1 MMCLSSCSDCAA
13 RAACAWRDGWFSQ
26 RGIGSHMIEP
36 KNPILSKMLDRL
48 FVTLM
53 DGPSMNC
60 KPHASRQRL
69 DFVQIERLKDKSA
82 GEIFLSVLRN
92 KLRLIAEDARTYEQ
106 DTGVHAL
113 NLGFPII
120 SLPPGTF
127 GARSGVGSRRVLA
140 PIAFI
145 PMTIVVKAGSKQAV
159 DLARFDKSDVV
170 PN

>member
-13 RAACAWRDGWFSQ
+13 RAVCAWRDGWFSQ

-82 GEIFLSVLRN
+82 GEIFLSVLREGEA
-92 KLRLIAEDARTYEQ
+92 KLTARVPIPSRAPHTAET
-106 DTGVHAL
+106 
-113 NLGFPII
+113 
-120 SLPPGTF
+120 
-127 GARSGVGSRRVLA
+127 
-140 PIAFI
+140 
-145 PMTIVVKAGSKQAV
+145 SK
-159 DLARFDKSDVV
+159 
-170 PN
+170 